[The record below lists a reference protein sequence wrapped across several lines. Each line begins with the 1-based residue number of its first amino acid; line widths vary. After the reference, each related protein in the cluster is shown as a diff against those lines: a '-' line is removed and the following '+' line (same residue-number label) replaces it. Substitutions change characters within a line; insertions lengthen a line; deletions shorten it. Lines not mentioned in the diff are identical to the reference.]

1 MKGVETATKGAK
13 SPRGHYARP
22 RTSVSSKGSGL
33 TTIQAG
39 FCGSTP
45 KMTDTHFILTSK
57 QKREERGKL
66 SSSVSTMD

>member
-22 RTSVSSKGSGL
+22 QTSVSSKGSGL

-45 KMTDTHFILTSK
+45 KMTDTHFKTK
-57 QKREERGKL
+57 KGRKR
-66 SSSVSTMD
+66 